1 MLAQLIG
8 FVGFIFLGI
17 SNLKK
22 DRKSII
28 IFQIIS
34 SIFFSVHYFLINAIT
49 ASIINI
55 IGIFRGI
62 TFYNKNRSTK
72 LNYMYLS
79 FYILIYI
86 IIGLSTYDSF
96 ISILP
101 VVAYTLFTI
110 SIFNENPLYIKL
122 INVSVS
128 SLWLVYDIIY
138 KSYAGM
144 VSDTCMIITLIV
156 GMFFIIVK
164 KK

>member
-1 MLAQLIG
+1 
-8 FVGFIFLGI
+8 
-17 SNLKK
+17 
-22 DRKSII
+22 
-28 IFQIIS
+28 
-34 SIFFSVHYFLINAIT
+34 
-49 ASIINI
+49 
-55 IGIFRGI
+55 
-62 TFYNKNRSTK
+62 
-72 LNYMYLS
+72 MYLS

-101 VVAYTLFTI
+101 VVAYSLFTI

-156 GMFFIIVK
+156 GIFFIIVK

>member
-1 MLAQLIG
+1 
-8 FVGFIFLGI
+8 
-17 SNLKK
+17 
-22 DRKSII
+22 
-28 IFQIIS
+28 
-34 SIFFSVHYFLINAIT
+34 
-49 ASIINI
+49 
-55 IGIFRGI
+55 
-62 TFYNKNRSTK
+62 
-72 LNYMYLS
+72 MYLS

-86 IIGLSTYDSF
+86 IIGLSNYDSF

-122 INVSVS
+122 INVFVS

-156 GMFFIIVK
+156 GIFFIIVK